1 MSKEHQ
7 FIIKTI
13 VRGDRTPMY
22 LETYSLGD
30 RSSQVYKDAMKLLN
44 SGDAQQEASL
54 EMALAVTKEQNKHR
68 NAIQVND
75 KPLHGVLHV
84 SNDVD
89 PELMQP
95 TSVRNRLLSPNM
107 DFGNP
112 AGQVDLSVG
121 GQQSYV
127 SPGMKLA
134 RELEQRYPNK
144 NWKGRVN
151 KAFDA
156 FNAVGSKYTP
166 QDIAV
171 CLISLCPNHDL
182 ESKYRELL
190 ALDYNVTVN
199 VVRDILR
206 IELDRMIAIDK
217 AMENRTTLHLTLD
230 AGDNPTEV
238 IEAMNSGFATQYEK
252 VGGVL
257 FEGEEL
263 KEGRHPVTVIPL
275 ENNLRAW
282 VRTETLNTLVCQ
294 AVDND
299 WTAAKLRRKVEH
311 LFNTVGSPTW
321 YTVVEGWFNTAM
333 DVERASRGEQ
343 LATPADPL
351 SSPLVKQLRDG
362 SPSVMSDQT
371 LVDTIHLM
379 FAKGMAEDE
388 QVVHAIF
395 DVLGHPGNYDEF
407 IAAERSCVIPQELR
421 TLCIERFGMTEEP
434 PRSFVADLRYRYHP
448 EQLDDGFLINAI
460 ENAMQSGKITVPEA
474 VDAVFEVQ
482 GNPANVSEFRRNN
495 HQTSV
500 LLSSTLYQECEKR
513 FIPHEEPQPHF
524 IVGDRETQEITSVTQ
539 TTYYRNE
546 QFKDHVCFG
555 SAPGSRSQE
564 EIIGVLAYEMEANEN
579 EPDCVSVMHYQFFY
593 QGDSVFVTDRYG
605 NTVDRLR

>member
-54 EMALAVTKEQNKHR
+54 EMALAVTKEQNSHR
-68 NAIQVND
+68 NAVQVNH
-75 KPLHGVLHV
+75 KPLRGLLHV
-84 SNDVD
+84 NDID
-89 PELMQP
+89 
-95 TSVRNRLLSPNM
+95 
-107 DFGNP
+107 P

-127 SPGMKLA
+127 SPGMTLA

-156 FNAVGSKYTP
+156 FNEMDSKYSP

-171 CLISLCPNHDL
+171 CLLSLCPNHDM

-190 ALDYNVTVN
+190 ALDFNVSVN

-206 IELDRMIAIDK
+206 LELDRMVRVEN
-217 AMENRTTLHLTLD
+217 AMKVPSVLRLHLS
-230 AGDNPTEV
+230 PTEENPV
-238 IEAMNSGFATQYEK
+238 EIVEGLKTGFETRIEK
-252 VGGVL
+252 VVAGVL

-263 KEGRHPVTVIPL
+263 KDSSRPVTVIPL

-282 VRTETLNTLVCQ
+282 VHTEVLNDLVCQ

-299 WTAAKLRRKVEH
+299 WTAAKLRRKVEN
-311 LFNTVGSPTW
+311 LFNTAGTPNW
-321 YTVVEGWFNTAM
+321 FTVVEGWFNTAM
-333 DVERASRGEQ
+333 DVERASRSTNED
-343 LATPADPL
+343 APL
-351 SSPLVKQLRDG
+351 
-362 SPSVMSDQT
+362 
-371 LVDTIHLM
+371 
-379 FAKGMAEDE
+379 
-388 QVVHAIF
+388 
-395 DVLGHPGNYDEF
+395 
-407 IAAERSCVIPQELR
+407 
-421 TLCIERFGMTEEP
+421 
-434 PRSFVADLRYRYHP
+434 SFVADLRHRYHP
-448 EQLDDGFLINAI
+448 EQLDDVFLINAI
-460 ENAMQSGKITVPEA
+460 ENAMQSGKITLPEA

-482 GNPANVSEFRRNN
+482 GNPADVSEFRRNN
-495 HQTSV
+495 SQTGV

-513 FIPHEEPQPHF
+513 FTLLEERKPHF
-524 IVGDRETQEITSVTQ
+524 IVGNNETQEITSVTQ

-546 QFKDHVCFG
+546 QFKDHICFG

-579 EPDCVSVMHYQFFY
+579 EPDCVCVKHYQFFY

>member
-75 KPLHGVLHV
+75 RPMLGLLHV
-84 SNDVD
+84 NDGD
-89 PELMQP
+89 PA
-95 TSVRNRLLSPNM
+95 R
-107 DFGNP
+107 
-112 AGQVDLSVG
+112 QVDLSVG

-171 CLISLCPNHDL
+171 CLLSLCPNHDM

-190 ALDYNVTVN
+190 ALDYKVTDN
-199 VVRDILR
+199 VVYEILR
-206 IELDRMIAIDK
+206 TELTRMLDIDE
-217 AMENRTTLHLTLD
+217 AMQKRTTLHLSLD

-238 IEAMNSGFATQYEK
+238 IEAMNLGFATQYEK
-252 VGGVL
+252 VAGVL
-257 FEGEEL
+257 FNDDEEP
-263 KEGRHPVTVIPL
+263 KSFHPLTVIPL

-282 VRTETLNTLVCQ
+282 VRTEVLNSLVCQ
-294 AVDND
+294 AVDNG
-299 WTAAKLRRKVEH
+299 WTSAKLRRKVEN
-311 LFNTVGSPTW
+311 LFNQPTGAAW

-343 LATPADPL
+343 QASPTEPL
-351 SSPLVKQLRDG
+351 SSPLVKQIRDG
-362 SPSVMSDQT
+362 SPNILSDQT
-371 LVDTIHLM
+371 LVDSIHLL

-395 DVLGHPGNYDEF
+395 DVLGHPDNYVEF
-407 IAAERSCVIPQELR
+407 IVAEKSCVIPQELR
-421 TLCIERFGMTEEP
+421 ALCIERFGMTEEP

-448 EQLDDGFLINAI
+448 EQLDDVFLINAI
-460 ENAMQSGKITVPEA
+460 ENAMQAGKITLPEA

-482 GNPANVSEFRRNN
+482 GNPTDVSEFRRNN
-495 HQTSV
+495 SQTGV
-500 LLSSTLYQECEKR
+500 LLSNTLYQECTKR
-513 FIPHEEPQPHF
+513 FTPLEESQPHF
-524 IVGDRETQEITSVTQ
+524 IVGDSETQEITSVTQ